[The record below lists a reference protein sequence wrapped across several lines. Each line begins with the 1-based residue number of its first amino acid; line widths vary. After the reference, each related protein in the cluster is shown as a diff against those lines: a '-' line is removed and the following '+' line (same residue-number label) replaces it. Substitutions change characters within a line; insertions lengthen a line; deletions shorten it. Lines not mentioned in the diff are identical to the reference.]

1 LQKYD
6 IIAFRKMESFSTETP
21 VIAFVSNNCWS
32 LFNFRM
38 HLLNHYVAKGYKVIA
53 IAAEDEYTPELKSAG
68 LTFYNVEFRNSS
80 VDPVADL
87 QVLRQLKKIYT
98 QEKPHIIFH
107 YVTKPAIYGSLAAG
121 SLKIPSISVITGLG
135 YVYSGDNWLSLP
147 VTLLFRM
154 ALKKA
159 SEVWFLN
166 RENAGFFT
174 GKRIIPPGKSKILP
188 GEGIDTGHF
197 APIEKRRVSK
207 TFVFIMVSR
216 LLWSKGVGTYMDA
229 ARKLRQQHLDVE
241 FRLLGKPETGH
252 PESVSPDHLTGWER
266 EGLLTNLGFSNDVR
280 QALSEAD
287 CFVLPTYYEEGIPRT
302 LMEASSM
309 ELPLITSDQTGCN
322 SVVEDGFNGLLCKPR
337 SAADLAEKMK
347 AVINM
352 SEDQRRKMGKNGR
365 DKMLQQFDISHVVRI
380 YDDAIRRYTGS

>member
-1 LQKYD
+1 
-6 IIAFRKMESFSTETP
+6 MESSSTETP

-38 HLLNHYVAKGYKVIA
+38 HLLTHYLAKGYKVIT
-53 IAAEDEYTPELKSAG
+53 IAGEDEYTQELKSAG
-68 LTFYNVEFRNSS
+68 ALFYNVEFRNST

-87 QVLRQLKKIYT
+87 HVLRQLKKIYAL
-98 QEKPHIIFH
+98 ERPNIIFH

-135 YVYSGDNWLSLP
+135 YAYSGNSWLSLP
-147 VTLLFRM
+147 VTLLFRL

-188 GEGIDTGHF
+188 GEGIDTSHF
-197 APIEKRRVSK
+197 APVAKAPASK

-229 ARKLRQQHLDVE
+229 ARKLRQNNVDVL
-241 FRLLGKPETGH
+241 FKLLGKPETGH

-266 EGLLTNLGFSNDVR
+266 EGLLTNLGFANDVR
-280 QALSEAD
+280 NALSEAD

-309 ELPLITSDQTGCN
+309 ELPVITSDHTGCN

-337 SAADLAEKMK
+337 NATDLAEKMM
-347 AVINM
+347 AVIRM
-352 SEDQRRKMGKNGR
+352 SDDQRREMGKNGR
-365 DKMLQQFDISHVVRI
+365 EKMMQQFDISHVVRI

>member
-1 LQKYD
+1 
-6 IIAFRKMESFSTETP
+6 MESSSTETP

-32 LFNFRM
+32 LYNFRM
-38 HLLNHYVAKGYKVIA
+38 HLLTHYVAKGYKVIA
-53 IAAEDEYTPELKSAG
+53 IAAEDEYTAELKLAG
-68 LTFYNVEFRNSS
+68 MVCYNVEFRNST
-80 VDPVADL
+80 VDPLGDL
-87 QVLRQLKKIYT
+87 RILRQLKEIYARE
-98 QEKPHIIFH
+98 QPDIIFH

-135 YVYSGDNWLSLP
+135 YVYSGNNWLSLP
-147 VTLLFRM
+147 VTLLFRR

-188 GEGIDTGHF
+188 GEGIDTVYFG
-197 APIEKRRVSK
+197 PLEKTRKTS

-229 ARKLRQQHLDVE
+229 ARKLRQNNVDVE

-252 PESVSPDHLTGWER
+252 PESVSPEHLTGWER

-280 QALSEAD
+280 TALSEAD

-302 LMEASSM
+302 LMEACSM
-309 ELPLITSDQTGCN
+309 ELPVITSDHTGCN
-322 SVVEDGFNGLLCKPR
+322 SVVEDGLNGLLCQPR
-337 SAADLAEKMK
+337 NAADLAQKMMT
-347 AVINM
+347 VIRM
-352 SEDQRRKMGKNGR
+352 APEQRREMGKNGR
-365 DKMLQQFDISHVVRI
+365 EKMLQQFDISHVVRI
-380 YDDAIRRYTGS
+380 YDDAIRRYTRS

>member
-1 LQKYD
+1 
-6 IIAFRKMESFSTETP
+6 MESSSTETP

-38 HLLNHYVAKGYKVIA
+38 HLLTHYLAKGYKVIT
-53 IAAEDEYTPELKSAG
+53 IAGEDEYTQELKSAG
-68 LTFYNVEFRNSS
+68 ALFYNVEFRNST
-80 VDPVADL
+80 VDPIADL
-87 QVLRQLKKIYT
+87 HVLRQLKKIYAR
-98 QEKPHIIFH
+98 ERPNIIFH

-135 YVYSGDNWLSLP
+135 YAYSGNSWLSLP
-147 VTLLFRM
+147 VTLLFRL

-188 GEGIDTGHF
+188 GEGIDTSHF
-197 APIEKRRVSK
+197 APVAKAPASK

-229 ARKLRQQHLDVE
+229 ARKLRQNNVDVL
-241 FRLLGKPETGH
+241 FKLLGKPETGH

-266 EGLLTNLGFSNDVR
+266 EGLLTNLGFANDVR
-280 QALSEAD
+280 NALSEAD

-309 ELPLITSDQTGCN
+309 ELPVITSDHTGCN

-337 SAADLAEKMK
+337 NATDLAEKMM
-347 AVINM
+347 AVIRM
-352 SEDQRRKMGKNGR
+352 SDDQRREMGKNGR
-365 DKMLQQFDISHVVRI
+365 EKMMQQFDISHVVRI

>member
-1 LQKYD
+1 
-6 IIAFRKMESFSTETP
+6 MESTSTEIP

-38 HLLNHYVAKGYKVIA
+38 HLLNHYVARGCRVIA
-53 IAAEDEYTPELKSAG
+53 IAAEDEYTTKLTSAG
-68 LTFYNVEFRNSS
+68 MMFYNVEFRNSS
-80 VDPVADL
+80 VDPISDL
-87 QVLRQLKKIYT
+87 RVLRQLKKIYAL
-98 QEKPHIIFH
+98 EKPNIIFH
-107 YVTKPAIYGSLAAG
+107 YVTKPSIYGSLAAG
-121 SLKIPSISVITGLG
+121 SLHIPSISVITGLG

-147 VTLLFRM
+147 VTLLFRK

-188 GEGIDTGHF
+188 GEGIDTSHF
-197 APIEKRRVSK
+197 SPVPKTGKSSK
-207 TFVFIMVSR
+207 FVFIMVSR

-229 ARKLRQQHLDVE
+229 ARMLRQTHMDVE
-241 FRLLGKPETGH
+241 FRLLGKPEKGH
-252 PESVSPDHLTGWER
+252 PESVSPEHLTNWER

-280 QALSEAD
+280 EALSEAD

-309 ELPLITSDQTGCN
+309 ELPVITSDHTGCN
-322 SVVEDGFNGLLCKPR
+322 SVVEDGLNGLLCKPR
-337 SAADLAEKMK
+337 NAADLAVKMMAMITMD
-347 AVINM
+347 AV
-352 SEDQRRKMGKNGR
+352 RRSDMGKNGR
-365 DKMLQQFDISHVVRI
+365 EKMMQQFDISQVVRI
-380 YDDAIRRYTGS
+380 YDDAIRRYTRS